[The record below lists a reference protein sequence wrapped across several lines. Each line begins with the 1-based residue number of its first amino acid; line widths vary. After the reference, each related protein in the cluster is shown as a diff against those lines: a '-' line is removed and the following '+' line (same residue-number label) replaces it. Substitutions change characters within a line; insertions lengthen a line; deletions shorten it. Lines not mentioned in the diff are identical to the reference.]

1 MKKKVFV
8 FSMLVCIIGV
18 FTSLKSQ
25 AQAVVITGIVVDSDS
40 LYSVS
45 GVYVYLL
52 DANQKM
58 VSKTITNQ
66 KGLFT
71 FTNVSLGSYK
81 IRTAA
86 AGYKIMI
93 SKKFEVLASQLKYNY
108 KIKIVNLDKGDVDLS
123 TEIDYN
129 EYMDLLEDR
138 EVLGDDK

>member
-8 FSMLVCIIGV
+8 FSMLVCLIGV

-25 AQAVVITGIVVDSDS
+25 AQKVVITGIVVDSDS

-86 AGYKIMI
+86 TGYKIMI

-123 TEIDYN
+123 TEMDYN
-129 EYMDLLEDR
+129 EYLDLLEDR

>member
-1 MKKKVFV
+1 
-8 FSMLVCIIGV
+8 MLVCLIGV

-25 AQAVVITGIVVDSDS
+25 AQKVVITGIVVDSDS

-86 AGYKIMI
+86 TGYKIMI

-123 TEIDYN
+123 TEMDYN
-129 EYMDLLEDR
+129 EYLDLLEDR

>member
-8 FSMLVCIIGV
+8 FSMLVCLIGV

-25 AQAVVITGIVVDSDS
+25 AQKVVITGIVVDSDS

-71 FTNVSLGSYK
+71 FTNVSFGSYK

-123 TEIDYN
+123 TEMDYN
-129 EYMDLLEDR
+129 EYLDLLEDR